1 MVDNRFSKKT
11 KSFYECFCS
20 IMLYWHATHQT
31 TKKYKTVKLNF
42 VVLKRKANE
51 MLTKNNQKQ
60 LKVCYTNQKREKV

>member
-1 MVDNRFSKKT
+1 MSVFVVLCCIDMPLT
-11 KSFYECFCS
+11 KR
-20 IMLYWHATHQT
+20 Q
-31 TKKYKTVKLNF
+31 KNKTVKLNF

>member
-1 MVDNRFSKKT
+1 MSVFVVLCCIDMPLK
-11 KSFYECFCS
+11 
-20 IMLYWHATHQT
+20 T

-42 VVLKRKANE
+42 VVLKRNANE